1 MAQIQNV
8 FEGGPEF
15 FKQGESKVILEID
28 TPLTELMVKLNCE
41 HGLILQAEKYNL
53 YASYKETGVQV
64 EYHGQGGKKIS
75 KTAPIKLGV
84 LVSIIQDKVSDGGAT
99 HILARTGL
107 QKAVE
112 FVLNEISAKQTTK
125 TEANSDADVFENL
138 LEPVVTDVI
147 SDLSKIFLAKNDNNT
162 ISTWGQIVTPPQ
174 FAALKDATELLQP
187 VKGSDEGSQY
197 FVIALSPIVKV
208 AARIKSSVNFSV
220 RVEGNGL
227 KNLKN
232 TLKSVGF
239 ADNGTHMSVHLSAGT
254 DMALAQKCI
263 GALLYGI
270 GIQFDKVLTDLS
282 LIWGKGA

>member
-1 MAQIQNV
+1 M
-8 FEGGPEF
+8 
-15 FKQGESKVILEID
+15 ILEID
-28 TPLTELMVKLNCE
+28 TPLTELMVKLNCN
-41 HGLILQAEKYNL
+41 HGLIVEAEKHNL
-53 YASYKETGVQV
+53 HASYKETGVQI
-64 EYHGQGGKKIS
+64 EYQYQGGMIT

-84 LVSIIQDKVSDGGAT
+84 LIKIIQGQVAIDGAT
-99 HILARTGL
+99 HVLARTGL

-112 FVLNEISAKQTTK
+112 FVLDEIKTK
-125 TEANSDADVFENL
+125 FPNPQDNDAFKSLID
-138 LEPVVTDVI
+138 PVVTDAV
-147 SDLSKIFLAKNDNNT
+147 SDLSKIFLTKNDNNT

-239 ADNGTHMSVHLSAGT
+239 TDNGTHMSVHLSAGA